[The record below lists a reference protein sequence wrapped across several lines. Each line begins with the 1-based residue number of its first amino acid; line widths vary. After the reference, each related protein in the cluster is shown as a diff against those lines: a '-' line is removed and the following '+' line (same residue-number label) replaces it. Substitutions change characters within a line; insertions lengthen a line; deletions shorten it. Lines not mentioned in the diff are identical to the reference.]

1 MAEPVRKIAPPRQE
15 TLLDDEEP
23 GITLLRWVQGPGGE
37 MKQVEMRLTP
47 EIFLNPQFG
56 DQIMYGERHSR
67 IGREIADLLESR
79 LEGTPDAVLF
89 YDMKLLFRAPGLPDP
104 GPDVMV
110 VRGIRPGNR
119 KSFDVRKER
128 VRPCLIVEVVSPDDS
143 TIRRIDLEKK
153 PGIYE
158 QAGIQEYVIV
168 DWTLQ
173 DLRLRLLGYR
183 RDGSGR
189 YRPIEPDAEGRLL
202 SETAEVWFQVSP
214 DGERILVFE
223 HPSGRRVLNL
233 LEQKEEAR
241 REAEAR
247 KAAEEENARLREK
260 RVRPR
265 EERSPPRA
273 KSVGPRAKRSS
284 PRADF
289 SPPRFRPL

>member
-1 MAEPVRKIAPPRQE
+1 MAEPVRKIEPPRQE
-15 TLLDDEEP
+15 DFLDDEEP
-23 GITLLRWVQGPGGE
+23 GITLLRWVKGPGGE

-89 YDMKLLFRAPGLPDP
+89 YDMKLLFRDSRLPDP

-119 KSFDVRKER
+119 KSFDVRKEG

-153 PGIYE
+153 PAIYE

-173 DLRLRLLGYR
+173 DLRLYLLGYR
-183 RDGSGR
+183 LDGSGC
-189 YRPIEPDAEGRLL
+189 YRPIEPDAKGRLL
-202 SETAEVWFQVSP
+202 SETADVWFQASP
-214 DGERILVFE
+214 DGERVLVFE
-223 HPSGRRVLNL
+223 YPSGRRVLNL
-233 LEQKEEAR
+233 LEQKKKAKVAEDKASRETEAR
-241 REAEAR
+241 R
-247 KAAEEENARLREK
+247 AAEEEIARLRAEI
-260 RVRPR
+260 
-265 EERSPPRA
+265 ERLR
-273 KSVGPRAKRSS
+273 GER
-284 PRADF
+284 
-289 SPPRFRPL
+289 

>member
-1 MAEPVRKIAPPRQE
+1 MAEPVRKIEPPRQE

-23 GITLLRWVQGPGGE
+23 GITLLRWVDGPGGTKE
-37 MKQVEMRLTP
+37 QVEMRLTP
-47 EIFLNPQFG
+47 EIFLNPRFG

-79 LEGTPDAVLF
+79 LEGTPDAVVF
-89 YDMKLLFRAPGLPDP
+89 FDMKLLFRARGLPDP

-119 KSFDVRKER
+119 FSFNVRKEG
-128 VRPCLIVEVVSPDDS
+128 VRPCLIVEVVSPRDS
-143 TIRRIDLEKK
+143 RIRQIDLEEK

-158 QAGIQEYVIV
+158 QAGIQEYIIV

-173 DLRLRLLGYR
+173 NPRLRLLGYR
-183 RDGSGR
+183 LDGSGC

-223 HPSGRRVLNL
+223 HPSGRRMLNL
-233 LEQKEEAR
+233 LEQKEDAS
-241 REAEAR
+241 REAKAR
-247 KAAEEENARLREK
+247 KAAEEETARLRAEL
-260 RVRPR
+260 
-265 EERSPPRA
+265 ERLR
-273 KSVGPRAKRSS
+273 GERR
-284 PRADF
+284 
-289 SPPRFRPL
+289 